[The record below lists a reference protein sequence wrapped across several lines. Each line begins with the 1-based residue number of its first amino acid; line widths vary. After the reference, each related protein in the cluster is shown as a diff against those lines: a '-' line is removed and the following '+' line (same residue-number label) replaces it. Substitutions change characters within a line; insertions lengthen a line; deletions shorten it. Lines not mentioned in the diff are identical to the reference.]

1 MFKRIFF
8 LLLLAFSFLSC
19 HTIHFVNSGE
29 SAAAAGALHDSAEW
43 HHIGIFG
50 LVEFSPPVDVQE
62 ICGDRGW
69 RSVRSQ
75 TNIAQGAV
83 RHVAPG
89 ILNYINAGLGPA
101 LSFIYTA
108 EEASVFCK

>member
-1 MFKRIFF
+1 MVKRVFF

-29 SAAAAGALHDSAEW
+29 SAAAAGAPHDSAQW
-43 HHIGIFG
+43 HHIGVLG

-69 RSVRSQ
+69 RSVRAQ

-83 RHVAPG
+83 KHIAPG
-89 ILNYINAGLGPA
+89 VLSYIIAGLGPV
-101 LSFIYTA
+101 LSFIYTP
-108 EEASVFCK
+108 EEASVSCK